1 MTDFSFTPTNSDAE
15 APAAPPGPDWIQC
28 DGWWPAVNIT
38 EVRQAVDLN
47 NNVTAERLR
56 DAVRQ
61 AMADIAL
68 ELAPWRA
75 LQTAAKLEEVP
86 GRIQVDGQSD
96 YVLRWRRA
104 VYSVVAG
111 DLGER
116 LLGQGLTKTGADRA
130 EALQAEVSTH
140 HRNVGN
146 AVRDFLGKPRI
157 RARLI

>member
-1 MTDFSFTPTNSDAE
+1 MNDFSFTPPNTDADL
-15 APAAPPGPDWIQC
+15 PAAPPGADWVAC
-28 DGWWPAVNIT
+28 DGWWPGVNIT
-38 EVRQAVDLN
+38 EVRQAVDIN
-47 NNVTAERLR
+47 NSVTAERLR

-75 LQTAAKLEEVP
+75 LQTATKLEQVA
-86 GRIQVDGQSD
+86 GRIQIDGQSD

-104 VYSVVAG
+104 VYSVVAA

-116 LLGQGLTKTGADRA
+116 GLGQGLTKAGADRA
-130 EALQAEVSTH
+130 EALQAEVSSH
-140 HRNVGN
+140 HRNVSN